1 MTYELLSHMATM
13 FFFTLHMPFCLII
26 LIQCNWVVCVIYI
39 GARAYSNAYFGQG
52 TGPIQLDNVQCSGTE
67 QRLLS
72 CSHLRSHNCGH
83 HEDAGVYCN
92 TAGEKLS

>member
-1 MTYELLSHMATM
+1 ML
-13 FFFTLHMPFCLII
+13 F
-26 LIQCNWVVCVIYI
+26 I

-52 TGPIQLDNVQCSGTE
+52 NGPIQLDNVQCSGTE

-83 HEDAGVYCN
+83 HEDAGVSCSS
-92 TAGEKLS
+92 TASERLYAQK